1 MSKKNIFLIAF
12 VVALAGVYAVYFTHW
27 FRPRMI
33 QISHTSRPAAERNSI
48 RLAFNL
54 GNYYELT
61 DIEVVPLDALKDNPH
76 APPIWHL
83 VSPDGS
89 DSTEVFSYGEH
100 INGMDPAIAGA
111 EPEPLL
117 PGVRYRL
124 FVAAGGLKGQHDFY
138 FGNARTNISNN

>member
-27 FRPRMI
+27 FRPRTI
-33 QISHTSRPAAERNSI
+33 QISHTSRPAAGGNSSI

-54 GNYYELT
+54 GNYYDLT
-61 DIEVVPLDALKDNPH
+61 DIKVVPLDASNANPV
-76 APPIWHL
+76 WHL

-138 FGNARTNISNN
+138 FGNAPTNTSNN